1 MHVNF
6 TEAQSSSDFGNIAGD
21 NFAQIH
27 IACLYINFARNIVI
41 CQPVKKTNEKQR
53 VGRKM
58 PCYRDVSITARVLDL
73 VNIAACCSLP
83 RLRLYFLLKFQKL
96 K

>member
-41 CQPVKKTNEKQR
+41 CQLLSKPTKSKEWEEKCH
-53 VGRKM
+53 VIVM
-58 PCYRDVSITARVLDL
+58 SP
-73 VNIAACCSLP
+73 LP
-83 RLRLYFLLKFQKL
+83 RVC
-96 K
+96 